1 MTFLYEKVAVA
12 ILSKSKKSKFSRDN
26 SAHWES
32 VDIYIS
38 RYETLSAAYTQSCDK
53 HDKNLADRYLT
64 KTLQIK
70 LKQKQNKKV
79 ELTCIA
85 VVTLKSSVD
94 TNCKYWK
101 SVGELKNKFVL
112 PEVDDTCRIINNN
125 LFQLQT
131 GILKHVVE

>member
-94 TNCKYWK
+94 TNCKY
-101 SVGELKNKFVL
+101 
-112 PEVDDTCRIINNN
+112 
-125 LFQLQT
+125 
-131 GILKHVVE
+131 

>member
-1 MTFLYEKVAVA
+1 
-12 ILSKSKKSKFSRDN
+12 
-26 SAHWES
+26 
-32 VDIYIS
+32 
-38 RYETLSAAYTQSCDK
+38 
-53 HDKNLADRYLT
+53 
-64 KTLQIK
+64 
-70 LKQKQNKKV
+70 
-79 ELTCIA
+79 

-125 LFQLQT
+125 LFQLQI